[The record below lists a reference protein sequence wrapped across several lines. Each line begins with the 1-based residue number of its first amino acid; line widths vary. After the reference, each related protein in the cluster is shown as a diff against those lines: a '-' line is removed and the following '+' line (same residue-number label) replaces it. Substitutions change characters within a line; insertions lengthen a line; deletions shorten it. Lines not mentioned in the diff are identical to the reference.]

1 MASVPRDARRP
12 FRVLPFEFR
21 AFSFAFCPAA
31 FLGYPS
37 VMKRALTM
45 LGVLAIGLMAAVP
58 LAATIQTPATPPAQA
73 PPPPPPP
80 AVKVGEPMPDF
91 SLSYLEPPAEA
102 GARPQSKT
110 AKLSDF
116 KGKQVV
122 VLAFFPAAF
131 SPG

>member
-1 MASVPRDARRP
+1 MHTIVALGALVLCLAS
-12 FRVLPFEFR
+12 
-21 AFSFAFCPAA
+21 
-31 FLGYPS
+31 
-37 VMKRALTM
+37 
-45 LGVLAIGLMAAVP
+45 
-58 LAATIQTPATPPAQA
+58 PATSAAADQAGSGAPPAQA

-91 SLSYLEPPAEA
+91 TLSYLEPAPD
-102 GARPQSKT
+102 GGRPQSKSV
-110 AKLSDF
+110 KLSDF

>member
-1 MASVPRDARRP
+1 MRHALLVMGVVAISLMSAVPVAAASQGGA
-12 FRVLPFEFR
+12 
-21 AFSFAFCPAA
+21 APAA
-31 FLGYPS
+31 
-37 VMKRALTM
+37 
-45 LGVLAIGLMAAVP
+45 
-58 LAATIQTPATPPAQA
+58 QT

-91 SLSYLEPPAEA
+91 SLSYLEPAPAD
-102 GARPQSKT
+102 GRPTPKT
-110 AKLSDF
+110 VKLSDF

>member
-1 MASVPRDARRP
+1 
-12 FRVLPFEFR
+12 
-21 AFSFAFCPAA
+21 
-31 FLGYPS
+31 
-37 VMKRALTM
+37 MKRPLIV
-45 LGVLAIGLMAAVP
+45 LGVLAIGLVAAGPV
-58 LAATIQTPATPPAQA
+58 AAADRGGQAPAAQTPA
-73 PPPPPPP
+73 PPPPPP

-91 SLSYLEPPAEA
+91 SLNYLEPAPD
-102 GARPQSKT
+102 GGRPQQKT

>member
-1 MASVPRDARRP
+1 
-12 FRVLPFEFR
+12 
-21 AFSFAFCPAA
+21 
-31 FLGYPS
+31 
-37 VMKRALTM
+37 MKRALIV
-45 LGVLAIGLMAAVP
+45 LGVFAIVMVAPVP
-58 LAATIQTPATPPAQA
+58 LAAAPQAPAAPAAQA
-73 PPPPPPP
+73 PPPPPP

-91 SLSYLEPPAEA
+91 SLSYLEPAAE

-110 AKLSDF
+110 VKLSDF